1 MDEYD
6 LFFISLKDP
15 FDILI
20 FTETW
25 LNSDNANNCKFEGY
39 KPIHLLRP
47 VDNHVD
53 FKNIG
58 GGVSIFIRNNINFK
72 PRKDLNIILPFMEC
86 SFVEVNFNNKT
97 NHC

>member
-1 MDEYD
+1 MDEYE
-6 LFFISLKDP
+6 LFFKSLKDP

-25 LNSDNANNCKFEGY
+25 LNIDNADICKFEGY

-47 VDNHVD
+47 VDNLID

-58 GGVSIFIRNNINFK
+58 GGISIFIRNKITFK
-72 PRKDLNIILPFMEC
+72 QRKDLNVILPFMEC
-86 SFVEVNFNNKT
+86 SFVEVNFDNKKI
-97 NHC
+97 